1 MQMIRNYSEYEM
13 TDQERLLF
21 FCGGYLAAG
30 VLVFL
35 FYHSIILS
43 AAAGVLIVRLKPFYE
58 SYRAKQR
65 IQKLNLQFKDML
77 YSLSSSIA
85 AGRQMPEA
93 LIEAADSLSV
103 MYEPEEPIM
112 LELNHMRRCILE
124 NNESDRELLADFA
137 ARSCC
142 EDISNFV
149 QVYII
154 SRNLGGDLGKIIA
167 RTSAILTDK
176 INIEREIKAVTAQKK
191 FEGRLIALMP
201 VAMLLILNLL
211 SPSYIVPLYAGVP
224 GRLIMTGCLGA
235 GLWALLMMERISNVE
250 I

>member
-1 MQMIRNYSEYEM
+1 MIKNYSVYEM
-13 TDQERLLF
+13 GDKERILF
-21 FCGGYLAAG
+21 FGAGYLAAAG
-30 VLVFL
+30 LVFL
-35 FYHSIILS
+35 FYHSLVLS
-43 AAAGVLIVRLKPFYE
+43 AVCGFLVVKLRPYYE
-58 SYRAKQR
+58 NYRARQR
-65 IQKLNLQFKDML
+65 IQRLNVQFKDML

-93 LIEAADSLSV
+93 LIEAADGLAI
-103 MYEPEEPIM
+103 MYGPSEPIM
-112 LELNHMRRCILE
+112 TELNHMKRCIIE

-137 ARSCC
+137 QRSCC
-142 EDISNFV
+142 EDINNFV

-154 SRNLGGDLGKIIA
+154 CRNMGGDLEKIIA
-167 RTSAILTDK
+167 RTSSILTDK
-176 INIEREIKAVTAQKK
+176 MNIEREIKSITAQKK

-211 SPSYIVPLYAGVP
+211 SPSYIVPLYSGLP

-235 GLWALLMMERISNVE
+235 GLWGLLMMERISNVE

>member
-1 MQMIRNYSEYEM
+1 MIKDYSVYEM
-13 TDQERLLF
+13 GDRERVLF
-21 FCGGYLAAG
+21 FGAGYLAAAG
-30 VLVFL
+30 MVFL
-35 FYHSIILS
+35 FYHSLILS
-43 AAAGVLIVRLKPFYE
+43 ALSGFLVVKLRPYYE
-58 SYRAKQR
+58 NYRARQR
-65 IQKLNLQFKDML
+65 IQRLNVQFKDML

-93 LIEAADSLSV
+93 LIEAADGLAI
-103 MYEPEEPIM
+103 MYGPSEPIM
-112 LELNHMRRCILE
+112 MELNHMKRCIIE

-137 ARSCC
+137 QRSCC
-142 EDISNFV
+142 EDINNFV

-154 SRNLGGDLGKIIA
+154 CRNMGGDLEKIIA
-167 RTSAILTDK
+167 RTSSILTDK
-176 INIEREIKAVTAQKK
+176 MNIEREIKSITAQKK

-211 SPSYIVPLYAGVP
+211 SPSYIVPLYSGLP

-235 GLWALLMMERISNVE
+235 GLWGLLMMERISNVE

>member
-1 MQMIRNYSEYEM
+1 MIRNYAVYEM
-13 TDQERLLF
+13 TDKERALF
-21 FCGGYLAAG
+21 FGGGYLVAAG
-30 VLVFL
+30 LVFL
-35 FYHSIILS
+35 FYHNLILS
-43 AAAGVLIVRLKPFYE
+43 AACGFLVVKLKPYYE
-58 SYRAKQR
+58 SFRARQR
-65 IQKLNLQFKDML
+65 MQKLTAQFKDML

-85 AGRQMPEA
+85 AGRQMPQA
-93 LIEAADSLSV
+93 LVEAADSLSV
-103 MYEPEEPIM
+103 MYGPSEPIM
-112 LELNHMRRCILE
+112 TELNHMKRCILG

-137 ARSCC
+137 RRSCC
-142 EDISNFV
+142 EDINNFV

-154 SRNLGGDLGKIIA
+154 CRNMGGDLEKIIA

-176 INIEREIKAVTAQKK
+176 MNIEREIKAVTAQKK

-211 SPSYIVPLYAGVP
+211 SPSYIVPLYSGLP

-235 GLWALLMMERISNVE
+235 GLWGLLLMERMSNVE

>member
-1 MQMIRNYSEYEM
+1 MIRNYSQYEM
-13 TDQERLLF
+13 TDRERVLF
-21 FCGGYLAAG
+21 FGAGYLAAAG
-30 VLVFL
+30 LVFL

-43 AAAGVLIVRLKPFYE
+43 AVSGLFVIKLKPLYE
-58 SYRAKQR
+58 SWRARQR
-65 IQKLNLQFKDML
+65 MQKLNVQFKDML

-93 LIEAADSLSV
+93 LIEAADSLAV
-103 MYEPEEPIM
+103 MYGPSEPIM
-112 LELNHMRRCILE
+112 MELNHMKRCIVE

-137 ARSCC
+137 ERSCC
-142 EDISNFV
+142 EDINNFV

-154 SRNLGGDLGKIIA
+154 CRNMGGDLEKIIA
-167 RTSAILTDK
+167 RTSSILTDK
-176 INIEREIKAVTAQKK
+176 MNIEREIKAITAQKK

-211 SPSYIVPLYAGVP
+211 SPSYIVPLYSGLP

-235 GLWALLMMERISNVE
+235 GLWGVMMMEKISSVE

>member
-1 MQMIRNYSEYEM
+1 MIRDYSVYEM
-13 TDQERLLF
+13 NNRERILF
-21 FCGGYLAAG
+21 FGAGYLAAAI
-30 VLVFL
+30 LVFL
-35 FYHSIILS
+35 FYHSLILS
-43 AAAGVLIVRLKPFYE
+43 AVSGFLVVKLKPYYE
-58 SYRAKQR
+58 SYRARQR
-65 IQKLNLQFKDML
+65 MQKLNVQFKDML

-93 LIEAADSLSV
+93 LIEAADSLCI
-103 MYEPEEPIM
+103 MYGPSEPIM
-112 LELNHMRRCILE
+112 MELNHMKRCIIE

-137 ARSCC
+137 RRSCC
-142 EDISNFV
+142 EDIHNFV

-154 SRNLGGDLGKIIA
+154 CRNMGGDLEKIIA
-167 RTSAILTDK
+167 RTSLILTDK
-176 INIEREIKAVTAQKK
+176 MNIEREIKAITAQKK

-211 SPSYIVPLYAGVP
+211 SPSYIVPLYSGLP

-235 GLWALLMMERISNVE
+235 GLWGLLMMERISNIE

>member
-1 MQMIRNYSEYEM
+1 MIRNYSVYEM
-13 TDQERLLF
+13 TDEERLLF
-21 FCGGYLAAG
+21 FGAGYLAAAS
-30 VLVFL
+30 LVYL

-43 AAAGVLIVRLKPFYE
+43 ALCGVMVIRMKPFYE
-58 SYRAKQR
+58 SFRARQR
-65 IQKLNLQFKDML
+65 MRKLESQFRDML

-93 LIEAADSLSV
+93 IIEAADSLAV
-103 MYEPEEPIM
+103 MYDPSEPIM
-112 LELNHMRRCILE
+112 MELNHMKRCIIE
-124 NNESDRELLADFA
+124 NNESDRDLLTDFA
-137 ARSCC
+137 RRSSC
-142 EDISNFV
+142 EDINNFV

-154 SRNLGGDLGKIIA
+154 GRNLGGDFEKIIA

-176 INIEREIKAVTAQKK
+176 MNIEQEIKAETAKKK

-211 SPSYIVPLYAGVP
+211 SPSYILPLYSGLP

-235 GLWALLMMERISNVE
+235 GLWGP
-250 I
+250 

>member
-1 MQMIRNYSEYEM
+1 MIRSYSVYEM
-13 TDQERLLF
+13 NDREKALFYGMGYAALSLLL
-21 FCGGYLAAG
+21 Y
-30 VLVFL
+30 L
-35 FYHSIILS
+35 FYHSILLS
-43 AAAGVLIVRLKPFYE
+43 ALCGFLVVRLKPYYE
-58 SYRAKQR
+58 SYKVRQR

-103 MYEPEEPIM
+103 MYGPAEPIM
-112 LELNHMRRCILE
+112 LELNHMKRCIVE

-137 ARSCC
+137 RRSCC
-142 EDISNFV
+142 EDINNFV

-154 SRNLGGDLGKIIA
+154 CRSLGGDLEKIIG
-167 RTSAILTDK
+167 RTSTILTDK
-176 INIEREIKAVTAQKK
+176 MNIEREIEAITSQKK

-201 VAMLLILNLL
+201 VAMLLLLNLF
-211 SPSYIVPLYAGVP
+211 SPSYIVPLYSGLP

-235 GLWALLMMERISNVE
+235 GLWGYRMMERISNVE
-250 I
+250 V